1 MGFAFTKESEE
12 KIGAILTKYAAHKE
26 AALMPVLYVC
36 QAQEGWVSEDAMAA
50 AAAVCGVPPTR
61 AMEVASFY
69 TMYNRK
75 PVGKYHV
82 QVCNNLSCSLLGSG
96 HIVDYLAKKLGVK
109 PGETTADGLFTL
121 SKVECLGS
129 CGTAPMMQINERYYE
144 DLTPEKVDQILGGL
158 K

>member
-1 MGFAFTKESEE
+1 MAFSFTKESED
-12 KIGAILTKYAAHKE
+12 KISAIMKKYSAHKE

-36 QAQEGWVSEDAMAA
+36 QAQDGWVSEDAMAA
-50 AAAVCGVPPTR
+50 AAAVCGVAPTR

-82 QVCNNLSCSLLGSG
+82 QVCNNLSCSLMGSS

-109 PGETTADGLFTL
+109 AGETTADGLFTL

-129 CGTAPMMQINERYYE
+129 CGTAPMMQINDRYYE
-144 DLTPEKVDQILGGL
+144 DLTPQKVDGILDGL